1 MALIRE
7 KKKEDSLSY
16 HHLAPVLLALML
28 GVFLSSLDS
37 TIIVTALPTISGDLG
52 GLSHLSW
59 VATSYMLT
67 TLISTPLY
75 GKLGDMLG
83 RKKVFQSAIIV
94 FLAGSILSGLSQT
107 MGELIA
113 FRALQGIGAG
123 GLIVGA
129 MAILSDIVSS
139 RERGKYLGWIQ
150 GVYLLAWVVG
160 PLLGGFLVVSTS
172 WRWVFY
178 INVPVALTA
187 LLIVARKLHL
197 PKRVA
202 LHRIDYVGA
211 ALLTTAVTAVVLIT
225 TWGGRSTHGLLQL

>member
-7 KKKEDSLSY
+7 IKKEDSLSY

-139 RERGKYLGWIQ
+139 RERGKYLGW
-150 GVYLLAWVVG
+150 
-160 PLLGGFLVVSTS
+160 
-172 WRWVFY
+172 
-178 INVPVALTA
+178 
-187 LLIVARKLHL
+187 
-197 PKRVA
+197 
-202 LHRIDYVGA
+202 
-211 ALLTTAVTAVVLIT
+211 
-225 TWGGRSTHGLLQL
+225 